1 MFVNQPVKDLNK
13 SIRFFTGLGFSF
25 DPRFTDENATCM
37 IISEDNYVMLLVER
51 FFKYFTPKD
60 ISDSSGSTEVII
72 SITAESRGKVDD
84 MVDKALEAGASKS
97 GENQDNGWMYQRGF
111 RDPDGHLWVILYMD
125 MSSVPPN

>member
-1 MFVNQPVKDLNK
+1 MFVNLPVKDLNK

-51 FFKYFTPKD
+51 FFKSFTPKD

-72 SITAESRGKVDD
+72 SITAESRGKEDD

-97 GENQDNGWMYQRGF
+97 SENQDNGWMYQRGF
-111 RDPDGHLWVILYMD
+111 QDPDGHLWEILYMD

>member
-1 MFVNQPVKDLNK
+1 
-13 SIRFFTGLGFSF
+13 
-25 DPRFTDENATCM
+25 M